1 MKKGK
6 VIVNTTLVYLVLLIV
21 TVVTVFPLLWGVASS
36 LRPDEELFQYII
48 PFSSKTLIPQKLTFE
63 AYRILFGEFD
73 FLRPIRI
80 TLVVTVLTIFF
91 GCIVNGVAAF
101 AFATFKF
108 RFKNVIYTIVLLSFM
123 IPFESIAMPLYNVV
137 NQFKWVDSIYGLVV
151 PSVADGLVLFLFTQF
166 FRDIPVSLIEA
177 ARVDGANWAA
187 VFIRIILPGSVPVFV
202 TAGLM
207 IFMNQW
213 NSYLWPLL
221 IARTKRFQMIQIAL
235 SSFRGEHFTLW
246 ACVYAGSIISALI
259 PLFLFLPFQKYFVQ
273 GIVSSGVKG

>member
-6 VIVNTTLVYLVLLIV
+6 KVLYTTGLYFILALL
-21 TVVTVFPLLWGVASS
+21 TVATVFPLLWGVASS

-48 PFSSKTLIPQKLTFE
+48 PFSSKTLIPQKLTFN
-63 AYRILFGEFD
+63 AYKILFGQFD
-73 FLRPIRI
+73 FMRPIRI
-80 TLVVTVLTIFF
+80 TLTVTVLTIFF
-91 GCIVNGVAAF
+91 GCFVNGVAAF

-108 RFKNVIYTIVLLSFM
+108 RFKNILYTIVLLSFM

-137 NQFKWVDSIYGLVV
+137 NQFGWVDTIYGLVV
-151 PSVADGLVLFLFTQF
+151 PSIADGLVLFLFTQF

-177 ARVDGANWAA
+177 ARVDGANWAT
-187 VFIRIILPGSVPVFV
+187 VFIRIIMPSSVPVFV

-207 IFMNQW
+207 IFMHQW
-213 NSYLWPLL
+213 NAYLWPLL

-235 SSFRGEHFTLW
+235 STFRGEHFTLW

-273 GIVSSGVKG
+273 GIISSGVKG

>member
-1 MKKGK
+1 MKRGK
-6 VIVNTTLVYLVLLIV
+6 VILNTTFIYTVLLVLTLI
-21 TVVTVFPLLWGVASS
+21 TIFPLLWGVASS

-48 PFSSKTLIPQKLTFE
+48 PFSSKTLIPQELTFD
-63 AYRILFGEFD
+63 AYKILFGQFD

-80 TLVVTVLTIFF
+80 TLLVTILTIFF

-108 RFKNVIYTIVLLSFM
+108 KFKNIIYTIVLLSFM

-137 NQFKWVDSIYGLVV
+137 NQFRWVDTIYGLVV

-177 ARVDGANWAA
+177 ARVDGASWAT
-187 VFIRIILPGSVPVFV
+187 VFIRIILPSSVPVFV

-235 SSFRGEHFTLW
+235 STFRGEHFTLW

-273 GIVSSGVKG
+273 GIISSGVKG